1 MKYFIDPGRARE
13 SINFIDNIV
22 YSHAKDLQGE
32 PLELKM
38 SIMSQNGNSEMK
50 AAAGE
55 QYQEAKR
62 AARPTI
68 LWIPGGGFRGVDKN
82 LMVAE
87 VQYLVEAGYIVA
99 SMYYRGSH
107 QAHYPEQLKD
117 VKTALRFLRA
127 HAEEYDID
135 PQKIGV
141 MGRSAGGHLSL
152 MAAMNTPGY
161 DTSEWSGFSSNVQA
175 AYDLF
180 GPGDLVTLMEN
191 DEVEMRNP
199 NHRWKKIEETHA
211 GALLGGDPATMKER
225 AKEACVKYFINK
237 DMAPILIMHG
247 DNDPLVP
254 LAISE
259 DTYNDICHAGLE
271 DRVDLYVVKNGGHG
285 TPEFFQ
291 PQTKQIALEFFNQ
304 QLRRQ

>member
-13 SINFIDNIV
+13 SINFIDNII
-22 YSHAKDLQGE
+22 YSRSQDLKGN
-32 PLELKM
+32 PLELKL

-50 AAAGE
+50 AAAGN
-55 QYQEAKR
+55 QYQEARKT
-62 AARPTI
+62 ARPAI
-68 LWIPGGGFRGVDKN
+68 LWIPGGGYRGVDKN

-127 HAEEYDID
+127 HAAAYDID
-135 PQKIGV
+135 AQNIGV

-152 MAAMNTPGY
+152 MAAMNSEGY
-161 DTSEWSGFSSNVQA
+161 DTDEWSGFSSNVQA

-180 GPGDLVTLMEN
+180 GPCDLVTLMEH
-191 DEVEMRNP
+191 DEIAMRNP
-199 NHRWKKIEETHA
+199 NHRWKSVEETHA
-211 GALLGGDPATMKER
+211 GALMGGDPASMKER
-225 AKEACVKYFINK
+225 AKEACVKYFINQG
-237 DMAPILIMHG
+237 MAPVLMMHG
-247 DNDPLVP
+247 DSDPLVP

-259 DTYNDICHAGLE
+259 EAYNDICRAGLE

-291 PQTKQIALEFFNQ
+291 PQTRQIALAFFNR
-304 QLRRQ
+304 QLRAK